1 MASTFSD
8 LGIELMATGENA
20 GTWGT
25 KTNTN
30 LQIVEKAIAG
40 YVEQA
45 VTSGGT
51 TALSITDG
59 DTTESTSVA
68 RHAVIKLTGTIT
80 GNSIV
85 TVPDSI
91 EKVYIVTNGT
101 SGAYT
106 VQFKTASGTG
116 ITFGVSEKT
125 TRLVYSDG
133 TNLVD
138 AGFGGSLDLEGRE
151 LVLDADGDT
160 TITADTDDQ
169 IDIKIAGADDFQFT
183 ANTFTAQSGS
193 SIVVPDGGLTFGST
207 AITSTAAELNLLD
220 GVSGLVQS
228 DFTKLAAV
236 DSTAAELNIIDGG
249 TSATSTTV
257 ADADRV
263 VLNDNGTMVQVAV
276 TDLAAYF
283 DDEIT
288 AMPNLVTTAATT
300 VGALNS
306 GSITSGFGTIDTGS
320 STITTTGLITGG
332 SLDIDD
338 VLINGTTIG
347 HTDDTDLITLANGV
361 ATVAGEISVTTLDIG
376 GTNVTATAAEIN
388 LIDGGTA
395 RGTTA
400 VADADGILHNDNG
413 TMRMTSAAT
422 FKTYFTSGISS
433 AADDITAGDSAVTI
447 STSSGDITIDAA
459 ANDSDIIFKGTD
471 ATADITMLTLD
482 GSDAGTATFN
492 HDIILGNNSF
502 IQFGDAGEN
511 IVGDGTNLTISSSGT
526 TTIDSAGDMF
536 LDAGGG
542 DIQFV
547 DDGTSLFVI
556 SNSSSDVVLRT
567 IVTDKDMIFKGN
579 DGGSQIAALTL
590 DMSAAGTATFN
601 HDIILG
607 NDSFVQFG
615 DAGENIAGDGTDLT
629 VNSSND
635 LHLTATTDINIPAN
649 VGLTFGDDGE
659 KIEGDGTD
667 LTITSSNN
675 VTVDAAGSIF
685 LSADT
690 NGLID
695 FKDGDTTYLR
705 VSESSNAA
713 ILKSFISDGDFI
725 IKGNDGGVDTTALTF
740 DMSDAGAAT
749 FNDKVTIGDGKLVL
763 NSTAVTSTA
772 AELNLLDGV
781 SGLVQADLTKLA
793 AVDSTAAELNIVDG
807 GTSATSTTV
816 ADADRVVLNDNG
828 TMVQVA
834 MTDIKTYIGGGT
846 SWQAVKTGDFTAA
859 AGQGVFCNTTSAAFT
874 LTLPAGSIGDEVSF
888 VDYAGTF
895 DTNNLTI
902 ASNGSEKIHGSTDN
916 LTIAVERA
924 ANTLVFTDSTQGWL
938 LKSK

>member
-1 MASTFSD
+1 MASSFSD

-20 GTWGT
+20 GTWGD

-30 LQIVEKAIAG
+30 LQIVEKAIGG
-40 YVEQA
+40 YVEKA

-51 TALSITDG
+51 TALTITDG
-59 DTTESTSVA
+59 DATESTSVA

-133 TNLVD
+133 TNIVD
-138 AGFGGSLDLEGRE
+138 AGFGGALDIEGRE

-193 SIVVPDGGLTFGST
+193 SIVVPESGLTFGST

-220 GVSGLVQS
+220 GVSGLVQA

-236 DSTAAELNIIDGG
+236 DSTAAELNIVDGGTSATSTTVADADRVVLNDNGTMVQVAVTDLAAYFDDEITAMPNLTSVGTLTTLTVDNVIINGTTIGHTSDTDLITVASGVATVAGEISVTTLDIGGTNVTSTAAELNIVDGG

-300 VGALNS
+300 VGALDS

-320 STITTTGLITGG
+320 STITTTGLISGG

-376 GTNVTATAAEIN
+376 GTNITSTAAEIN
-388 LIDGGTA
+388 LIDGGATV
-395 RGTTA
+395 GTTA
-400 VADADGILHNDNG
+400 VADGDGILHNDNG
-413 TMRMTSAAT
+413 TMKVTSAAT
-422 FKTYFTSGISS
+422 FKTYFQSGISS
-433 AADDITAGDSAVTI
+433 AADDLTAGDAAVTL
-447 STSSGDITIDAA
+447 STSSGNITIDAT
-459 ANDSDIIFKGTD
+459 ANDTDIIFKGTD

-482 GSDAGTATFN
+482 GSDAG
-492 HDIILGNNSF
+492 S
-502 IQFGDAGEN
+502 
-511 IVGDGTNLTISSSGT
+511 
-526 TTIDSAGDMF
+526 
-536 LDAGGG
+536 
-542 DIQFV
+542 
-547 DDGTSLFVI
+547 
-556 SNSSSDVVLRT
+556 
-567 IVTDKDMIFKGN
+567 
-579 DGGSQIAALTL
+579 
-590 DMSAAGTATFN
+590 
-601 HDIILG
+601 
-607 NDSFVQFG
+607 
-615 DAGENIAGDGTDLT
+615 
-629 VNSSND
+629 
-635 LHLTATTDINIPAN
+635 
-649 VGLTFGDDGE
+649 
-659 KIEGDGTD
+659 
-667 LTITSSNN
+667 
-675 VTVDAAGSIF
+675 
-685 LSADT
+685 
-690 NGLID
+690 
-695 FKDGDTTYLR
+695 
-705 VSESSNAA
+705 
-713 ILKSFISDGDFI
+713 
-725 IKGNDGGVDTTALTF
+725 
-740 DMSDAGAAT
+740 AT
-749 FNDKVTIGDGKLVL
+749 FNDKVIVGDGKLVL

-834 MTDIKTYIGGGT
+834 VTDLAAYFDDEITAMPNLTSVGTLTTLTVDNVIINGTTIGHTDDTDLITLADGIATVAGEVSLTTLDIGGTNVTSTAAELNIVDGGT
-846 SWQAVKTGDFTAA
+846 SA
-859 AGQGVFCNTTSAAFT
+859 TST
-874 LTLPAGSIGDEVSF
+874 
-888 VDYAGTF
+888 
-895 DTNNLTI
+895 
-902 ASNGSEKIHGSTDN
+902 
-916 LTIAVERA
+916 
-924 ANTLVFTDSTQGWL
+924 TLVDADRFVVNDNGTMVQVAASDLTTYINSNANFASVG
-938 LKSK
+938 KAIAMAIVFG